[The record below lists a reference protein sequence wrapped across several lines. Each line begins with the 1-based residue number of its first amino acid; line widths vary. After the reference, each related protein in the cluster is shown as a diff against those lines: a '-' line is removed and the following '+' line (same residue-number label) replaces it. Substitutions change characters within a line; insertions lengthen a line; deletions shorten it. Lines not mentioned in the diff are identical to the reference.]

1 MNYIW
6 SQCKK
11 NKQKKHTIGLLAQE
25 SKPEAL

>member
-11 NKQKKHTIGLLAQE
+11 KKKKHTIALLAQE